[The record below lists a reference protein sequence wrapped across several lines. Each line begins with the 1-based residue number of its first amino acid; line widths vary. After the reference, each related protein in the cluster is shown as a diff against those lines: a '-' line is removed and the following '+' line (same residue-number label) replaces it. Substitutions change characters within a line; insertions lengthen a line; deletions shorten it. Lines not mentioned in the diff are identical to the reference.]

1 MPYLDS
7 KRKRETLTLVVV
19 FVLVLGVSALV
30 VYLLSQRAVVNEPL
44 AQTPAAASSVTPGER
59 QPTTPAPRPGRNV
72 FDQLFGVPQ
81 SEAHVVRGES
91 WGAVVGSI
99 TLRLL
104 LAALLGAALAFRP
117 RKRLLILK
125 RNPYVEQT
133 QILLAIVAAALM
145 IIVCDN
151 AARAFGIFAAVSVV
165 RFRTNIRDP
174 KEITVL
180 LISLA
185 VGLAAG
191 FGRWDL
197 ALILTI
203 FALVVLWVLEY
214 REASQVSRTMD
225 VKVASKNVAA
235 TQTILREI
243 FQRYSFDAELRGISR
258 ESSDEPVGS
267 LVYSV
272 ELSPILTTDALS
284 DEIMTRDSA
293 NVDSIEWEQKKSFSY
308 IYQ

>member
-7 KRKRETLTLVVV
+7 KRKRESLTLVVV

-30 VYLLSQRAVVNEPL
+30 VYLVSQRAVVNEPL
-44 AQTPAAASSVTPGER
+44 AQTPAPASSVTPGER
-59 QPTTPAPRPGRNV
+59 QPTTPAPRHDSNV
-72 FDQLFGVPQ
+72 FDELFGVPQ

-99 TLRLL
+99 TLRLM

-145 IIVCDN
+145 IIVGDN

-191 FGRWDL
+191 VGRWDL
-197 ALILTI
+197 ALILTA
-203 FALVVLWVLEY
+203 FSLLVLWILEY
-214 REASQVSRTMD
+214 REAGEVSRAMD
-225 VKVASKNVAA
+225 LKVTTGNVAT
-235 TQTILREI
+235 TQTVLRDILMRHG
-243 FQRYSFDAELRGISR
+243 FDSELRGIER
-258 ESSDEPVGS
+258 ENGDGSLGS

-272 ELSPILTTDALS
+272 DVSPVTTTDKLS
-284 DEIMTRDSA
+284 EEILAADSDHVA
-293 NVDSIEWEQKKSFSY
+293 SIEWEQKKSFSY

>member
-1 MPYLDS
+1 MSNLDS

-19 FVLVLGVSALV
+19 FVLVLGVSALA
-30 VYLLSQRAVVNEPL
+30 VYLLSQRATENAPV
-44 AQTPAAASSVTPGER
+44 AQAPPASSASPVER
-59 QPTTPAPRPGRNV
+59 QTTSPARNDGNV
-72 FDQLFGVPQ
+72 FDEIFGVPQ
-81 SEAHVVRGES
+81 SDTHVVRGES

-99 TLRLL
+99 SMRFL

-145 IIVCDN
+145 IIVGDN

-185 VGLAAG
+185 VGLACG

-203 FALVVLWVLEY
+203 FALITLWILEY

-225 VKVASKNVAA
+225 VKVTSKNVAA
-235 TQTILREI
+235 TQEVLREI
-243 FQRYSFDAELRGISR
+243 FRRNSFDAELREITR
-258 ESSDEPVGS
+258 ESADDPVGS
-267 LVYSV
+267 LAYSV
-272 ELSPILTTDALS
+272 ELSPLTTTDALS
-284 DEIMTRDSA
+284 EEILTRDGA
-293 NVDSIEWEQKKSFSY
+293 NVSGIEWDQKKSFSY